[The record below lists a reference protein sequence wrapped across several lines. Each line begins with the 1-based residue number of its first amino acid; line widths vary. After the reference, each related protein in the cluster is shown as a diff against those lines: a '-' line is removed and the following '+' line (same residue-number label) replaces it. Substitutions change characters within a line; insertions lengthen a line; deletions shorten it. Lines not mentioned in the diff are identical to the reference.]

1 MVPSFIVFLPFTLI
15 LETMFYLR
23 VGKMQW
29 MWAFPDR
36 SKSCSNLHSY
46 TEKGGKLMCVFV
58 CLFVCLFTDLF
69 VLNAD
74 SSRAEDSWGCV
85 SCKDCDVSVGCI
97 SALYERA
104 GGRFLVQFPP
114 KLTPS
119 TLLL

>member
-1 MVPSFIVFLPFTLI
+1 
-15 LETMFYLR
+15 
-23 VGKMQW
+23 
-29 MWAFPDR
+29 
-36 SKSCSNLHSY
+36 
-46 TEKGGKLMCVFV
+46 MCF

-104 GGRFLVQFPP
+104 GGRFLVKFPP

-119 TLLL
+119 TLLH